1 MVFGLGIRGLGGR
14 DRLVNGF
21 QVVLNQKETALHWIL
36 FYGYE
41 FGIKYYLKRI
51 IGDFFG
57 ITQNLKGKF
66 KNLSEIMEI

>member
-51 IGDFFG
+51 IGDFFRDY
-57 ITQNLKGKF
+57 TEF
-66 KNLSEIMEI
+66 KMKV